1 MKNNKNTMNITL
13 KRALSSLAVAF
24 AIAPAFAQ
32 RDTVNVI
39 DWQFSRST
47 LTPATATQGDGIWK
61 AVRLPHDFLVEQP
74 WVAPA
79 KDEKADNSDLAANV
93 KSRLSARGFKEMGIG
108 WYRRTFTPDASWKGR
123 RVDLEVGGIMLV
135 GDVYLNGQRIGGTEY
150 GYLGFGID
158 VSNLLK
164 YGQENTLV
172 VKADTRNPNNS
183 RWYTG
188 AGLYRDV
195 KFIITPKTIY
205 FDRHPLY
212 ITTSDNKT
220 VHVQATIANYG
231 KDKTGKVNIQI
242 LDAQGRVVANSDND
256 LQYQRMKK
264 SNEYKLNDISLA
276 NAHLWDLDDP
286 YLYTVV
292 ATVTDN
298 NGKVL
303 DRVSD
308 TFGMRT
314 IEFGP
319 QFGFKL
325 NGKKVLLKGI
335 ANHHTLGALGAAA
348 YPRAIEK
355 RIQLLKSFGFNHIRC
370 SHNPY
375 SEDLYKLADKYGM
388 LVIDEAYDKW
398 TTQYGGGRQ
407 PWIEHWQYDIPEWVQ
422 RDRNHPSVVLWS
434 LGNELQQIADLP
446 FGDWGVT
453 PYKLLRTLVHR
464 YDSTRLTT
472 VAMHPRF
479 RNWQTD
485 SLPCDLAMNTDIQ
498 AYNYRYMYFPGDGRR
513 FPWMTFYQSE
523 ANLAMMGPNWFGM
536 DLSKVVGAAYWGM
549 IDYIGESH
557 GWPKKGSDGGV
568 FDTSLQP
575 KPRAWL
581 IKSMFS
587 SEPTVHIGVILD
599 KGEEGLWNGIKTG
612 TDNLTDFWNLTPG
625 KTYSLYTFTNCD
637 EVELR
642 LNGKSLGVKKNST
655 DPNSRDKIR
664 WNDIPY
670 EAGTLEAVAR
680 NNGKVV
686 ARHAIHTAGEVK
698 KLTLTPDKSAWKA
711 DGMDL
716 MHIRVKA
723 VDKNGVQC
731 PQASDMLTFSVDG
744 DAEIVAVDNGDI
756 ASNEPFIGNKRS
768 LYHGSALVILRSG
781 TQGGKV
787 KVTVTDGQ
795 RKATT
800 TIAVTDKG

>member
-1 MKNNKNTMNITL
+1 MNITL

>member
-1 MKNNKNTMNITL
+1 MNITL
-13 KRALSSLAVAF
+13 RRTLSFLAVAF
-24 AIAPAFAQ
+24 TIVPVFAQ

-47 LTPATATQGDGIWK
+47 LTPETATRGDGSWK

-93 KSRLSARGFKEMGIG
+93 KSWLSARGFKEMGIG

-150 GYLGFGID
+150 GYIGFGID
-158 VSNLLK
+158 VSDLLR

-172 VKADTRNPNNS
+172 VRADTRNADNS

-188 AGLYRDV
+188 GGLYRDV

-220 VHVQATIANYG
+220 VHVQATIANCG
-231 KDKTGKVNIQI
+231 KDKTGKVNIKI
-242 LDAQGRVVANSDND
+242 LDAQGRVIADSDND
-256 LQYQRMKK
+256 LQYQRMRK
-264 SNEYKLNDISLA
+264 SNEYKLRDITLA
-276 NAHLWDLDDP
+276 NAHLWDLDNP
-286 YLYTVV
+286 CLYTLV
-292 ATVTDN
+292 ATVSDN

-325 NGKKVLLKGI
+325 NGRKVLLKGI

-355 RIQLLKSFGFNHIRC
+355 RIRLLKSFGFNHIRC

-388 LVIDEAYDKW
+388 LVVDEAYDKW

-446 FGDWGVT
+446 FSDWGVT

-536 DLSKVVGAAYWGM
+536 DLNKVVGAAYWGM

-587 SEPTVHIGVILD
+587 SEPTVHIGVIVD
-599 KGEEGLWNGIKTG
+599 EEESDMWNGVKTG

-625 KTYSLYTFTNCD
+625 KSYSLYTFTNCD
-637 EVELR
+637 EVELL

-655 DPNSRDKIR
+655 DINNRDKIK
-664 WNDIPY
+664 WDNIPY

-686 ARHAIHTAGEVK
+686 ARHTIRTAGEVR
-698 KLTLTPDKSAWKA
+698 KLTLTPDKPIWKA

-716 MHIRVKA
+716 MHIRIKA
-723 VDKNGVQC
+723 VDKKGVQC
-731 PQASDMLTFSVDG
+731 PQASDMLTFSVEG
-744 DAEIVAVDNGDI
+744 DAEIVAADNGDI
-756 ASNEPFIGNKRS
+756 TSNEPFTGNKRS

-781 TQGGKV
+781 NKGGKV
-787 KVTVTDGQ
+787 KVTVSDGK

-800 TIAVTDKG
+800 TFTMTL

>member
-231 KDKTGKVNIQI
+231 KDKTGKVNIHI
-242 LDAQGRVVANSDND
+242 LDAQGHVVANSDND

-264 SNEYKLNDISLA
+264 SNEYKLNDITLA

-523 ANLAMMGPNWFGM
+523 ASMAAMGPNWFGM
-536 DLSKVVGAAYWGM
+536 DLRKVIGAAYWGM
-549 IDYIGESH
+549 IDYIGESQ
-557 GWPKKGSDGGV
+557 GWPKKGWDNGA

-587 SEPTVHIGVILD
+587 TEPTVHIGVVLD
-599 KGEEGLWNGIKTG
+599 KAEGKVWNGITTG
-612 TDNLTDFWNLTPG
+612 TDNLTDCWNLTPG
-625 KTYSLYTFTNCD
+625 KRYSLYTFTNCD

-642 LNGKSLGVKKNST
+642 LNGRSLGVKKNST
-655 DPNSRDKIR
+655 DINKRDKIR
-664 WNDIPY
+664 WDNIPY
-670 EAGTLEAVAR
+670 EAGTLEAVAL

-686 ARHAIHTAGEVK
+686 ARHAIRTAGEVK
-698 KLTLTPDKSAWKA
+698 KLTLTPDKAAWKA

-723 VDKNGVQC
+723 VDKNGQQC

-756 ASNEPFIGNKRS
+756 ASNEPLIGNKRS

-787 KVTVTDGQ
+787 KVTVSDGKRTARLALQ
-795 RKATT
+795 AR
-800 TIAVTDKG
+800 